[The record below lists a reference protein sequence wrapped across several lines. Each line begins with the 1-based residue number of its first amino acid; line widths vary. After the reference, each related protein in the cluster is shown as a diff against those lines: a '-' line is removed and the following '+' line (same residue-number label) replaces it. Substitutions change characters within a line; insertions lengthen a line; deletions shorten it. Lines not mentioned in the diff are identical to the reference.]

1 MSTIVVIKVMIPLH
15 HPRLL
20 KERGKSNDLQLLRN
34 CQISPATVHW
44 TVIFLIL
51 WKSALED
58 SFSVKCYWQKKS
70 VDYFQKKTKDNNH

>member
-1 MSTIVVIKVMIPLH
+1 MIAATQKL
-15 HPRLL
+15 
-20 KERGKSNDLQLLRN
+20 SNIT
-34 CQISPATVHW
+34 CTVHW

-58 SFSVKCYWQKKS
+58 SFSVKCYWQKNS